1 MEKEKR
7 GINYVVFFLCWNGV
21 PSIKTLMEFGA
32 LVSEVVIKPAVMF
45 IANIYQLVKHMHNV
59 HSSQPI
65 FHSR

>member
-7 GINYVVFFLCWNGV
+7 GINYVVFLCWNGV
-21 PSIKTLMEFGA
+21 PSFKALMEFGA

-45 IANIYQLVKHMHNV
+45 IANIDQLVKHMHNV